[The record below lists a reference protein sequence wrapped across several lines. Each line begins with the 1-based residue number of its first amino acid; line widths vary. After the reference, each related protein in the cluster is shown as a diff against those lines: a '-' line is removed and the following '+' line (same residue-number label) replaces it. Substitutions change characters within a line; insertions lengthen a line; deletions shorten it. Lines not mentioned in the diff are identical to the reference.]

1 MQLSSG
7 MVYLLLFNVSSCIQ
21 ISVIKLVV
29 NRAIYF
35 TMFVL
40 FPSDSL
46 MIFASVCTTNK

>member
-7 MVYLLLFNVSSCIQ
+7 MVYLLLFIVSSCIQ

-35 TMFVL
+35 TMLFSKRFVDDL
-40 FPSDSL
+40 CEC
-46 MIFASVCTTNK
+46 MYYQ